1 MVIAA
6 KSDAGKELG
15 KVKVR
20 NSESFRWT
28 TVGGSLGMTG
38 MVVRM
43 ATIAIKVACRAK
55 DDVKTHRFCGPKNR

>member
-15 KVKVR
+15 KVKVK
-20 NSESFRWT
+20 NSESFRWI

-38 MVVRM
+38 IVVRM
-43 ATIAIKVACRAK
+43 ATIAISVAWRAN
-55 DDVKTHRFCGPKNR
+55 DDISTHRF